1 MQKRFILAAILAV
14 VSLNIIQAQSGVYDT
29 FLKDGKRWVF
39 SHRVYEYEAT
49 PYELEGSDGTE
60 TFYTFELLSDSV
72 YNSYVTLQGDSV
84 NPAGVVLK
92 KAYFTDAYRDT
103 TYLRELISVDDR
115 GRMRMIDEKG
125 VHTGYNFGLEVG
137 DACNVPNPLSLQVK
151 YKDTI
156 QVGERYFERMGF
168 YSPQEYQGDGI
179 VVRWIRGIGDE
190 FNAVLP
196 PDYGPVTQQN
206 IHYSEPDG
214 KWLREILTFHSC
226 YDGDELL
233 LSVDDFW
240 NHSVSSVG
248 EASLIRPRSVDAVYD
263 LQGRKVSNADLQ
275 LPRGVY
281 IQNGRKFV
289 VK

>member
-1 MQKRFILAAILAV
+1 MQKRFFLAAILAV
-14 VSLNIIQAQSGVYDT
+14 VSLSIIQAQSGVYDT

-39 SHRVYEYEAT
+39 SHQVYEYEAIPYVSELDT
-49 PYELEGSDGTE
+49 VYYYELV
-60 TFYTFELLSDSV
+60 SDSV
-72 YNSYVTLQGDSV
+72 YNSYVTLQGDTV

-92 KAYFTDAYRDT
+92 KAYFTDLYRDT
-103 TYLRELISVDDR
+103 TYLKELISIDDR
-115 GRMRMIDEKG
+115 GRMRMIDERG

-168 YSPQEYQGDGI
+168 YSPQEYQGEGDQI
-179 VVRWIRGIGDE
+179 VVRWIRGVGDE
-190 FNAVLP
+190 FNAILP
-196 PDYGPVTQQN
+196 PDYGPVTPN
-206 IHYSEPDG
+206 FHYSEQDG

-233 LSVDDFW
+233 LSVDNFW

-248 EASLIRPRSVDAVYD
+248 EASLIQPRSVDAVYD
-263 LQGRKVSNADLQ
+263 LQGRKISNVDLQ

-289 VK
+289 IK